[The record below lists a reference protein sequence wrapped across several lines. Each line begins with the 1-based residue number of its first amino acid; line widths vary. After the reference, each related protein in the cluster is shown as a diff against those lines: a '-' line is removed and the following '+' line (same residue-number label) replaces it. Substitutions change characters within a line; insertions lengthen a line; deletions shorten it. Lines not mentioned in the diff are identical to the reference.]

1 MYNLFKF
8 VTLGLTPDKNILR
21 NWNKRK
27 KTFGTQNLGKDHIGT
42 ATALYH
48 TWLGIKDW
56 TDYCGLE
63 GERFHNAWGRKT
75 YSLTDCSLLWH
86 WVKSC

>member
-1 MYNLFKF
+1 MLLQVTFLYNLFKF

-42 ATALYH
+42 ATALFITPGSASRTGLTTVVWKVSDSTTRGEGRH
-48 TWLGIKDW
+48 T
-56 TDYCGLE
+56 
-63 GERFHNAWGRKT
+63 A
-75 YSLTDCSLLWH
+75 
-86 WVKSC
+86 